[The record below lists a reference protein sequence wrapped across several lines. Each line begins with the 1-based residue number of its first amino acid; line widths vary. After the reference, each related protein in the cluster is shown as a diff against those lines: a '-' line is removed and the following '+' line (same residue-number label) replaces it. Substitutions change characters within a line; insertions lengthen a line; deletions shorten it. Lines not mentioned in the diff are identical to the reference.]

1 MEKRLYIG
9 EDKLGFLRKS
19 KEQTGEHQGGTYVAR
34 VQTGTEK
41 DGSPQYRYF
50 RSQADYNE
58 YLSRTRD
65 AKQKGAGKTQGGKKG
80 NKPSG
85 KERLKAKLKEEQES
99 SSKKTRSNQSN
110 KVTNISEARGKKDK
124 KKRSLLSGDKKAAS
138 LTAKSMRIY
147 LGDTDVE

>member
-1 MEKRLYIG
+1 MKKRLYID
-9 EDKLGFLRKS
+9 EDRLGFLRKS
-19 KEQTGEHQGGTYVAR
+19 AEQTGEHQGGSYVAR

-50 RSQADYNE
+50 RSQADYND
-58 YLSRTRD
+58 YLSRARD

-85 KERLKAKLKEEQES
+85 KERLKSKLKEEQES

-110 KVTNISEARGKKDK
+110 KVTSKDKDSGK
-124 KKRSLLSGDKKAAS
+124 KKRSLLSGDK
-138 LTAKSMRIY
+138 TAKSMRIY

>member
-1 MEKRLYIG
+1 MMEKRLYID

-58 YLSRTRD
+58 YLSRARD
-65 AKQKGAGKTQGGKKG
+65 AKQKGAGKVQGGKKG
-80 NKPSG
+80 TKPSG

-99 SSKKTRSNQSN
+99 SSQKVRSKQSN
-110 KVTNISEARGKKDK
+110 KVTSEEASDK
-124 KKRSLLSGDKKAAS
+124 KKRSLLSGDK
-138 LTAKSMRIY
+138 TAKSMRIY

>member
-1 MEKRLYIG
+1 MKKRLYIAD
-9 EDKLGFLRKS
+9 DKLGFLRKS

-58 YLSRTRD
+58 YLSRARD

-99 SSKKTRSNQSN
+99 SSQKTRSNQSN
-110 KVTNISEARGKKDK
+110 KVTSKDKDSGK
-124 KKRSLLSGDKKAAS
+124 KKRSLLSGDK
-138 LTAKSMRIY
+138 TAKSMRIY

>member
-1 MEKRLYIG
+1 MKKRLYID
-9 EDKLGFLRKS
+9 EDRLGFLRKS
-19 KEQTGEHQGGTYVAR
+19 AEQTGEHQGGSYVAR

-50 RSQADYNE
+50 RSQADYND
-58 YLSRTRD
+58 YLSRARD
-65 AKQKGAGKTQGGKKG
+65 AKKKGKSKAEGGKKG

-99 SSKKTRSNQSN
+99 SSQKARSNQSN
-110 KVTNISEARGKKDK
+110 KVTSKDKDSGKKK
-124 KKRSLLSGDKKAAS
+124 TSLLSGNK
-138 LTAKSMRIY
+138 TAKSMRIY

>member
-1 MEKRLYIG
+1 MKKRLYIG

-58 YLSRTRD
+58 YLSRARD

-99 SSKKTRSNQSN
+99 SSQKTRSNQAN
-110 KVTNISEARGKKDK
+110 KVTSKDDDK
-124 KKRSLLSGDKKAAS
+124 KKRSLLSGDK
-138 LTAKSMRIY
+138 TAKSMRIY